1 MRPKPGVTGKNPRSL
16 SVRCNRQGPSWHV
29 KDAGDFNAD
38 GKADILWQND
48 GGQAAIWLMNGGTPI
63 IESTVGSNLGPTWH
77 ATSAAYFNGDG
88 TRHPMAKRQWTGWH
102 LADERAQ
109 RRRRRP
115 RWRQPGII
123 QTWLAAI
130 PARPSM

>member
-1 MRPKPGVTGKNPRSL
+1 MRLKPGVTGKNPRSL

-63 IESTVGSNLGPTWH
+63 IKSTGRKQSWPDM
-77 ATSAAYFNGDG
+77 A
-88 TRHPMAKRQWTGWH
+88 RHK
-102 LADERAQ
+102 
-109 RRRRRP
+109 RRRLQW
-115 RWRQPGII
+115 RWYTTSYGKTTMDR
-123 QTWLAAI
+123 LA
-130 PARPSM
+130 SG